1 MSPFNI
7 QLIPFPIIRLKTSPT
22 PMVLMPGFLFNGIS
36 QQVVNAL
43 IDFGLTIVDE
53 SALVKTAI
61 CSLSSFASVLNFL
74 LSII

>member
-1 MSPFNI
+1 
-7 QLIPFPIIRLKTSPT
+7 
-22 PMVLMPGFLFNGIS
+22 MVLMPGFLFNGIS